1 MAESFALGTIT
12 PSGNRTVERVVQAML
27 ADLPGARPISRAFQ
41 SWAIRAASQAT
52 TCRACLMPRPC
63 SLHALPDVIS
73 WNGTKGGA
81 LGFEVDRELTAEVT
95 RATGLPASTSA
106 LAFLDALKALS
117 ARRIA
122 LVTPYD
128 DAYQAKCIKAF
139 AGQGFETVS
148 ERHSGLLDN
157 FSYGRVPPENIAAM
171 TRAAV
176 GEVRPDAVIYFCT
189 NFFGAEIAPVLEAE
203 LGVRCSIPR
212 RSASGVH
219 CARRAEAFG
228 ARAVG
233 ASLHAVRPS
242 ASGAAAVWPVKCF
255 TR

>member
-27 ADLPGARPISRAFQ
+27 ADLPGASAHFTRIPVVGDTGGIAGYD
-41 SWAIRAASQAT
+41 
-52 TCRACLMPRPC
+52 MPRMLDAATLL
-63 SLHALPDVIS
+63 SHALPDVIS

-203 LGVRCSIPR
+203 LGVPVLDST
-212 RSASGVH
+212 ALGVWGALRGGRKPSVL
-219 CARRAEAFG
+219 ARWGR
-228 ARAVG
+228 
-233 ASLHAVRPS
+233 L
-242 ASGAAAVWPVKCF
+242 F
-255 TR
+255 TL